1 MQVAVLGLGR
11 FGTELALSLARQG
24 HEVLAIDS
32 SATTVQQLAD
42 RVAKAAIADITDEA
56 ALRDLGVDSMDAAV
70 VATSALEASVLA
82 SINLQALG
90 VQPIYAKAGS
100 ERHAQILQRLGAD
113 RVVEPEKEGG
123 QRFAHLIRVRAAQD
137 YLSLSENYGI
147 GLYRATS
154 ALHGQTL
161 ERVEQQETKRRL
173 LLVVR
178 GEEVLLNPPLS
189 HTIEPG
195 DLLVFAGTDED
206 LARELG

>member
-24 HEVLAIDS
+24 HEVLAVDS
-32 SATTVQQLAD
+32 SATTVARIAD
-42 RVAKAAIADITDEA
+42 DVAKAAIADITDQA
-56 ALRDLGVDSMDAAV
+56 ALRDLGVHTMDAAV

-82 SINLQALG
+82 SINLQELG
-90 VQPIYAKAGS
+90 VQPIYAKARS

-113 RVVEPEKEGG
+113 RVIEPEKDGG
-123 QRFAHLIRVRAAQD
+123 QRFAHLLRVRNAQD
-137 YLSLSENYGI
+137 YLSLSADYGI

-154 ALHGQTL
+154 ALHGETL
-161 ERVEQQETKRRL
+161 ERLDQQNTTRRL
-173 LLVVR
+173 LMVVQ
-178 GEEVLLNPPLS
+178 GEKVQLNPPLS
-189 HTIEPG
+189 QKIEPG